1 MKEMHRAG
9 AVAKQG
15 KYNPAGRGIQSPER
29 YRDALTCP
37 ETRVPIPAPT
47 RFLQENRPRM
57 VKMPGESMWA
67 ISQEKSVS
75 PTSPYIGSSIRE
87 GIRKM
92 CGLDESKQETYRELI
107 DEITAAVWNGPGTYG
122 IESLV
127 PDVCSV
133 DVTCFDID
141 GLKCELDD
149 MFPDG
154 LCRGDVDIY
163 KY

>member
-1 MKEMHRAG
+1 
-9 AVAKQG
+9 
-15 KYNPAGRGIQSPER
+15 
-29 YRDALTCP
+29 
-37 ETRVPIPAPT
+37 
-47 RFLQENRPRM
+47 
-57 VKMPGESMWA
+57 
-67 ISQEKSVS
+67 
-75 PTSPYIGSSIRE
+75 
-87 GIRKM
+87 M

-107 DEITAAVWNGPGTYG
+107 DEITAAVWNGLGTYG